1 MAIYGAYTV
10 PNGTAV
16 QLSTLVPNTVKKL
29 DIRANTGNSAVVYIG
44 TSAVTTAGANAFIAL
59 ASGDSY
65 GVTAGPGEQLTLEA
79 SRLYVQATGTDKV
92 HISYVD

>member
-16 QLSTLVPNTVKKL
+16 QLSTLVPETVKKL

-59 ASGDSY
+59 AAGDSY
-65 GVTAGPGEQLTLEA
+65 GVDAGPGEQLTLGA